1 MKLVRHLGII
11 LLTVVFAIAQTACT
25 DEEYH
30 SRLRELIINNVTFGA
45 SGGSDTQTFRTED
58 LSNYVAKADQE
69 WCQAAFSERG
79 LTVSVPENTTY
90 EERIAKVTLSDKQ
103 DASVTRTLQVT
114 QSQNDAVLIA
124 ENTYE
129 VAADGGK
136 VTINVQHNVDY
147 NVEISDSA
155 WIKEAPEMG
164 TRALKTT
171 AIVLTVAKNNS
182 GGERMGVVTISNST
196 TGERID
202 VAIKQ
207 LFTPTFSVS
216 GESLTIDEQGGILR
230 LLVTTNSE
238 VTTIFGDDWVQD
250 GGKEQAEE
258 LIYWQDIKV
267 APFTE
272 KTSSRT
278 STVTFANIGYG
289 IYKDVK
295 IQQTRPLYIQA
306 VTVPLKVDD
315 TYNLPLCNDKK
326 AAVIWQSGNEKVATV
341 DTEGKVKAI
350 GVGTSTIKVASSDGL
365 HADSVTVT
373 VGEKEV
379 KPDEPVFEI
388 MTNGATIDERGGEVK
403 ILVKANFDTDLSF
416 GDTWLTAGGKE
427 KADDLYYWQKVKVE
441 PYTGKTASR
450 TSTAIFS
457 HFANGIYK
465 EVKITQ
471 TRNLFIQ
478 AQTIQLT
485 VGDELLIPLYNA
497 EQMAVTWT
505 SSNGKVATVGADGK
519 ATAKAAGSTVI
530 TVTSVDG
537 LHKDEVSVTVVAKN
551 PDDEEPEFSLMTAE
565 SLTIDEQGGEL
576 QLLFKTNKPVSVG
589 FSDTWLSDGGQTKVG
604 DLTYKHIVKVQPLA
618 DGMKERSATITI
630 SNLEKGIYKEV
641 KVTQVRS
648 QQEEPDDDK
657 NRRRGCRRR

>member
-11 LLTVVFAIAQTACT
+11 LLTMVLAIAQTACT

-171 AIVLTVAKNNS
+171 VIVLTVAKNNS

-216 GESLTIDEQGGILR
+216 GESLTIDE
-230 LLVTTNSE
+230 
-238 VTTIFGDDWVQD
+238 
-250 GGKEQAEE
+250 
-258 LIYWQDIKV
+258 
-267 APFTE
+267 
-272 KTSSRT
+272 
-278 STVTFANIGYG
+278 
-289 IYKDVK
+289 
-295 IQQTRPLYIQA
+295 
-306 VTVPLKVDD
+306 
-315 TYNLPLCNDKK
+315 
-326 AAVIWQSGNEKVATV
+326 
-341 DTEGKVKAI
+341 
-350 GVGTSTIKVASSDGL
+350 
-365 HADSVTVT
+365 
-373 VGEKEV
+373 
-379 KPDEPVFEI
+379 
-388 MTNGATIDERGGEVK
+388 RGGEVK

-416 GDTWLTAGGKE
+416 GDTWLSDGGKE
-427 KADDLYYWQKVKVE
+427 KVDDQYYWQKVKVE

-450 TSTAIFS
+450 TATAIFS

-505 SSNGKVATVGADGK
+505 SSNEKVATVGADGK

-530 TVTSVDG
+530 TVTSADG
-537 LHKDEVSVTVVAKN
+537 LHKDEESVTVVAKN

-648 QQEEPDDDK
+648 QQ
-657 NRRRGCRRR
+657 